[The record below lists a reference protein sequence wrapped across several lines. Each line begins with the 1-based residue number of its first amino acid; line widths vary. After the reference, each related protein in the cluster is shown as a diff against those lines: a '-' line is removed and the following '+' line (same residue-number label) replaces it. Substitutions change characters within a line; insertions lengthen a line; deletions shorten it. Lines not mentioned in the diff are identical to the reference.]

1 MNGPGRPPSG
11 AMRLGTGA
19 RGGRVG
25 LPSCIFYLG

>member
-19 RGGRVG
+19 RGSRAG
-25 LPSCIFYLG
+25 LSSCIFF